1 MLPYD
6 GWMGKSTQ
14 KGSLGHHSRK
24 PIFYSSTA
32 REELKELKK
41 NEESKMN
48 CIEKILTRRSIRK
61 FKNEPVSEEV
71 MDNILEAGRRS
82 PSATNN
88 QPWHFVIARDHK
100 EKEAFSF
107 GGFNRFTIDAAF
119 VVLGLYKQS
128 EVIIEKLS
136 LIDVTIALQNMVVTA
151 WVQGVGSCW
160 MGAFDEKKLQDTL
173 NLPVDSRIVGA
184 VAFGIPDE
192 NPSQPFKKPL
202 SEIIHFDKW

>member
-1 MLPYD
+1 
-6 GWMGKSTQ
+6 
-14 KGSLGHHSRK
+14 
-24 PIFYSSTA
+24 
-32 REELKELKK
+32 
-41 NEESKMN
+41 MN
-48 CIEKILTRRSIRK
+48 CIERVLNRRSIRK

-71 MDNILEAGRRS
+71 MNNILEAGRRS
-82 PSATNN
+82 PSATNK

-100 EKEAFSF
+100 EKEACSF
-107 GGFNRFTIDAAF
+107 RGFNRFATDASF
-119 VVLGLYKQS
+119 VAVGLYKQS

-136 LIDVTIALQNMVVTA
+136 LMDVTIALQNMVVAA

-160 MGAFDEKKLQDTL
+160 MGAFDEKKLKDTL

-192 NPSQPFKKPL
+192 NPSQPAKKPL